1 MLLVAIVATPLAAQ
15 TAERIAEVRVHG
27 NHTTPGADVLALS
40 GLVVGEPATEARLKE
55 VEDTLRA
62 TRRFAGVEVRRRFQ
76 SIEDPSAILVVIVV
90 DEHDAVTADN
100 PMPGVLRRL
109 GVASLW
115 LPIFYFEDG
124 YGLTYGAR
132 LSFVDPLGPQTRIS
146 VPLSWGGERRAAFEV
161 ERTFSGGALS
171 SVSGALASYR
181 RVNPYFE
188 TADTRLE
195 ARVRVERRF
204 TPWLRAGAGARTA
217 RVDFGGRVER
227 HEAGGFDVT
236 LDTRLDPSFPRNAV
250 HTQLGW
256 EHMDFDAAGASRWY
270 GDMRG
275 YLGVG
280 GSRVLALRA
289 QFSHAGGSLPPS
301 EQALLGGGDSLRG
314 YRTGYRAGDS
324 MAAASAEVR
333 VPLSSPLSFGRFG
346 VKGFIDT
353 GTVWPSGARLADQR
367 FDHGIGGGV
376 YAGVAAFMIDV
387 DVAWPESGGPRAHV
401 GLGVTF

>member
-1 MLLVAIVATPLAAQ
+1 MLLVAIVATPSAAQ

-40 GLVVGEPATEARLKE
+40 GLVVGEPATEARLME

-161 ERTFSGGALS
+161 ERTFSSGALS

-204 TPWLRAGAGARTA
+204 TPWFRAGAGARTA

-227 HEAGGFDVT
+227 HEAGGFDLT

-250 HTQLGW
+250 HAQLGW
-256 EHMDFDAAGASRWY
+256 EHMDFDAAGAGRWY

-289 QFSHAGGSLPPS
+289 QFSHAGSALPPS

-353 GTVWPSGARLADQR
+353 GTVWPSGAHLADQS